1 MAIANII
8 IQQLQLKYNGIFCVK
23 QYLTFIN
30 FFFLIS
36 IERAE
41 MLTRIK
47 RQIFSFNIRGYHSNI
62 QWDLI
67 IYLKCKACIM
77 GL

>member
-8 IQQLQLKYNGIFCVK
+8 IQQLQLKYNGIFYVK
-23 QYLTFIN
+23 PFLTFIIIII
-30 FFFLIS
+30 LIS
-36 IERAE
+36 IKRAE

-47 RQIFSFNIRGYHSNI
+47 RQIFSFNIRGYHSNM

-67 IYLKCKACIM
+67 ILH
-77 GL
+77 

>member
-8 IQQLQLKYNGIFCVK
+8 IQQLQLKYNGIFYVK
-23 QYLTFIN
+23 LFLTFIIII
-30 FFFLIS
+30 FLIS

-47 RQIFSFNIRGYHSNI
+47 RQIFSFNIRGYQSNM
-62 QWDLI
+62 Q
-67 IYLKCKACIM
+67 
-77 GL
+77 

>member
-8 IQQLQLKYNGIFCVK
+8 IQQLQLKYNGIFYVK
-23 QYLTFIN
+23 LFLTFIIIII
-30 FFFLIS
+30 LIS

-47 RQIFSFNIRGYHSNI
+47 RQIFSFNIRGYHSNM
-62 QWDLI
+62 Q
-67 IYLKCKACIM
+67 
-77 GL
+77 

>member
-8 IQQLQLKYNGIFCVK
+8 IQQLQLKYNGIFYVK
-23 QYLTFIN
+23 LFLTFIIII
-30 FFFLIS
+30 FLIS

-47 RQIFSFNIRGYHSNI
+47 RQIFSFNIRGYQSNM

-67 IYLKCKACIM
+67 ILH
-77 GL
+77 